1 MNFVGVKNY
10 QQYTVTSHAKERV
23 LNRFN
28 ITNKEFDDWMAR
40 LLSQS
45 TYVETQ
51 DNNRVK
57 YRYHDV
63 VVIADPKQKSVVT
76 VYSLNAHDDIA
87 VHERTNPE
95 IKSAI
100 NKALTDFIDQKKRR
114 VAINIR
120 ENLQKSLAAN
130 RKMINPNTNYRFTNL
145 AWDDF
150 IKTFNKVKAQVEAAE
165 LVIKEAEM
173 KKDEG

>member
-1 MNFVGVKNY
+1 MGVKNY

-23 LNRFN
+23 LSRFN
-28 ITNKEFDDWMAR
+28 ITNKEFDDWMTR

-51 DNNRVK
+51 DNNRTK
-57 YRYHDV
+57 YRYNDIV
-63 VVIADPKQKSVVT
+63 LIVDSKQKSVVT

-87 VHERTNPE
+87 IHEKTNPE
-95 IKSAI
+95 VKATI
-100 NKALTDFIDQKKRR
+100 NKALDEFIDQKKRR

-120 ENLQKSLAAN
+120 DDLKKSLDSN
-130 RKMINPNTNYRFTNL
+130 SRMIKRHANYRFTNR

-150 IKTFNKVKAQVEAAE
+150 LEAFNKIKGQVETAE
-165 LVIKEAEM
+165 VIIKEAEM
-173 KKDEG
+173 KKNEG